1 MRKLLKRAEQGNRK
15 KESRHSSKRKKG
27 WGKRLLL
34 WGRNL
39 LLFIILFPVSQVLI
53 LKWLPVYITPLMLIR
68 SVEQKSEGRALKCE
82 HHWVPL
88 DKISRSLCQA
98 VAASEDNLFLNH
110 NGFDIQQIR
119 KAKEEAKR
127 GKSLRGAST
136 ITQQTAKNVFLWP
149 GRSYVRKGL
158 EAYYTILMEWIWGKE
173 RIMEVY
179 LNSIEM
185 GNGIYGA
192 QAVAKANFNKNASQL
207 NRSESAL
214 IAATLPNPLRF
225 NSARPSS
232 YILKRQQQIL
242 SLMNKIEPVNM
253 GHGSKNQ

>member
-1 MRKLLKRAEQGNRK
+1 MRKLLKRAGQGNRK
-15 KESRHSSKRKKG
+15 KEPRFSSKRKRG

-34 WGRNL
+34 WCRNL

-53 LKWLPVYITPLMLIR
+53 LKWLPVYVTPLMLIR

-82 HHWVPL
+82 HRWVPL
-88 DKISRSLCQA
+88 NKISRSLCQA
-98 VAASEDNLFLNH
+98 VVASEDNLFLEH
-110 NGFDIQQIR
+110 NGFDLVQIQ
-119 KAKEEAKR
+119 KAKEEAGR

-149 GRSYVRKGL
+149 GRSYIRKGL
-158 EAYYTILMEWIWGKE
+158 EAYYAVLMEWIWGKR

-185 GNGIYGA
+185 GGGIYGA
-192 QAVAKANFNKNASQL
+192 QAVAQTNFKKNASQL
-207 NRSESAL
+207 SRSESAL

-242 SLMNKIEPVNM
+242 SLMGKIEPVDM
-253 GHGSKNQ
+253 GHSSQNQ